1 MRSGECAW
9 GRRVGSEQGE
19 EYYIGI
25 SAAGMASQL
34 PLDLQ
39 YIVEEDNM
47 AFQQEMDEYDARKER
62 IKEASQVRNGCTL

>member
-1 MRSGECAW
+1 
-9 GRRVGSEQGE
+9 
-19 EYYIGI
+19 
-25 SAAGMASQL
+25 MASQL

-47 AFQQEMDEYDARKER
+47 AFRQEMDEYDARKER